1 MIPRWAWN
9 LSAATDSVGD
19 EPTKGTNMVND
30 IGPKPFSFDIE
41 EATTG
46 NDKYRQ
52 VAWSGKYLQVTLMSI
67 KPGESIGLEQHPET
81 DQFLRIEAG
90 RGEAVMGPSKDQL
103 DFIQEVSDD
112 WVVLVPA
119 GMWHDVRNTGDEDLK
134 IYAIYAPVHHAA
146 GIVQAT
152 AADAERDEEEGRDE
166 PPSWSVQPAPEAE
179 DKTA

>member
-1 MIPRWAWN
+1 M
-9 LSAATDSVGD
+9 
-19 EPTKGTNMVND
+19 
-30 IGPKPFSFDIE
+30 
-41 EATTG
+41 
-46 NDKYRQ
+46 
-52 VAWSGKYLQVTLMSI
+52 
-67 KPGESIGLEQHPET
+67 

-152 AADAERDEEEGRDE
+152 AADAERDEEEGRKAGDE
-166 PPSWSVQPAPEAE
+166 LAAVPGMNRKAAE
-179 DKTA
+179 ELKQLL